1 VYTDPYQFQKNH
13 HYLSIVFDDWIN
25 LSKALAKSK
34 DPSKVHHDSLYSHY
48 VPIVTV
54 AVAVVAV
61 AVAVAVAVVVV
72 VAVVAL
78 WFSVM

>member
-1 VYTDPYQFQKNH
+1 VYTDPYQCQKIH

-25 LSKALAKSK
+25 LSKALAMSK

-54 AVAVVAV
+54 AVAVAV
-61 AVAVAVAVVVV
+61 AAAVVVV

-78 WFSVM
+78 